1 MRVLL
6 VPNSKATIPAKLSV
20 CHRFA
25 VANKA
30 IAVKMT
36 ATKLSASVEVVK
48 GCLAVRWANQP
59 NISALTMS
67 VGNNH
72 CQRKAIRRGPANQA
86 SKAIMIKT
94 KLKKKALR
102 YGKPAGV

>member
-36 ATKLSASVEVVK
+36 ATKLSASVE
-48 GCLAVRWANQP
+48 NQ
-59 NISALTMS
+59 NTLI
-67 VGNNH
+67 
-72 CQRKAIRRGPANQA
+72 NQA
-86 SKAIMIKT
+86 YNYDSKY
-94 KLKKKALR
+94 R
-102 YGKPAGV
+102 NYNDP